1 MATHSQQNRSKY
13 VMMLCRRVLSRATSW
28 LTFSFLH
35 FLCYNIATSLMY
47 LLSKVCIGRYIQSN
61 DWKVPCYW
69 GWLQGQI
76 LYGWLGEYWAS
87 NRLPGEAMGLQW
99 LPSAL
104 MGWYKSKLNV
114 LRTGIRHYLW
124 FPKAQL
130 LFSDLICLLVSK
142 DQIANQQ
149 NGKTNVF
156 TFQLTKDSIALLT
169 LQVNVLPFLFKCR
182 TKTDRRQM

>member
-1 MATHSQQNRSKY
+1 MKNSSFREHISSWISTNEMATHSQQNRSKY

-142 DQIANQQ
+142 DQIAN
-149 NGKTNVF
+149 
-156 TFQLTKDSIALLT
+156 
-169 LQVNVLPFLFKCR
+169 
-182 TKTDRRQM
+182 